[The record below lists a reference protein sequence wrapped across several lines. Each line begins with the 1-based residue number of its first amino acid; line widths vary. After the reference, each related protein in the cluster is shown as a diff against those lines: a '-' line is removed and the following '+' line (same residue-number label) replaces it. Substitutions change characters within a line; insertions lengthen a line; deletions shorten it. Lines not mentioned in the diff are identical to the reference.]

1 MIKSTTRKRAK
12 SLRFSHN
19 YTESISLVSNKK
31 ILGYINDLITFLN
44 KKIGKENIISVMLFG
59 SNTYANDASKISDC
73 DLLVILSDNISD
85 SKIKSLEKF
94 FSELEIKHELRARQN
109 SLINTVVQVIEKS
122 TGMYISHFITRKS
135 HWFAKKF
142 AKIFRVNR
150 IFAYLFAPR
159 NLVLKSMISSSEII
173 LGKDLRYIN
182 DDLSI
187 TSFGMIKSIILNL
200 FISIFAILFDPIY
213 DKSLKYELEAIKWSL
228 KASNIYLFNDTCEL
242 KKMANRF
249 VKLNKNSKGLASFF
263 KRFLYLRNLPIK
275 RSFGYSFLA
284 PINIL
289 KIHMLGLS
297 YKKLIKDKR

>member
-1 MIKSTTRKRAK
+1 LIKSTIKERGK
-12 SLRFSHN
+12 SPQFSHN
-19 YTESISLVSNKK
+19 YTRNISLVSNKK

-44 KKIGKENIISVMLFG
+44 KKIGKENIISVLLFG
-59 SNTYANDASKISDC
+59 SNTYANDTSKISDV
-73 DLLVILSDNISD
+73 DLLIILSDNISD

-94 FSELEIKHELRARQN
+94 FSELELKHGLRVEN
-109 SLINTVVQVIEKS
+109 NNLLNTVIRVIEKS
-122 TGMYISHFITRKS
+122 TGMYISHFITRKK
-135 HWFAKKF
+135 HWLAKKF

-150 IFAYLFAPR
+150 TFAYLFAPR
-159 NLVLKSMISSSEII
+159 NLVLKSMISSSKII
-173 LGKDLRYIN
+173 LGKDLRYIDN
-182 DDLSI
+182 DLTI
-187 TSFGMIKSIILNL
+187 HSFGMIKSIILNL
-200 FISIFAILFDPIY
+200 FISIFAIIFDPIY

-242 KKMANRF
+242 KKMADRF
-249 VKLNKNSKGLASFF
+249 VKLNNNSKGLASFF
-263 KRFLYLRNLPIK
+263 KRFLYLRSLPIR